1 MNNEAKVSSYQRI
14 YNHLKQNPKL
24 SDFNYPKEKEHLDF
38 SFKAGAGTV
47 SYRLFSNRDMLSLRY
62 EATREASNEQL
73 SEDAMRYSNNFPGL
87 YGTGYDNKLV
97 LQISIPVTGMSD
109 QEAEKILFD
118 KTNLFV
124 EYILDKIVPEDTV
137 SGHEEANIN
146 KEETQQVVFNAD
158 NQVESETQ
166 DIQYAPAPSM
176 DITADGEK
184 DGEQNVIETE
194 AEHPDESYQATSDRE
209 DPHEEDSFEDDPE
222 DNDVGDEDSYKD
234 SEDEAE
240 FDDKIHESD
249 VEDAMENDESYD
261 YENSEYEDE
270 DDEDEYSDEDGSD
283 FADSV
288 VSEMDSELNQQDYT
302 EFPEALEGVAENQ
315 EDESNEEKS
324 MTFTEKAADSTPAHA
339 SVLPE
344 EIQLMYQDINKTFTM
359 RSEQLD
365 YREKVLTEQKGLI
378 ALEKEALEQQKAEA
392 KELLDSADKQ
402 REDIQSKWSVYHENK
417 KKLNSKLQA
426 VKDRENRLEERE
438 NKIEK
443 KESELNKKEEELNSK
458 KETLSSKEQTLSQ
471 DLTDYQSRLEKLKES
486 EKDLPL
492 RETRLELK
500 EKQLEEKEQAIQ
512 KKMEDLHE
520 MSEIL
525 DAKEK
530 ALSKS
535 KTVSE
540 KEYNKLLETLQH
552 VKESLNKL
560 RDEKQMLVDKNT
572 SLQSK
577 IGETQNKVAELLNE
591 ISNLRLKNTS
601 CEEELRKEKRKA
613 EEALA
618 NASSDNDAELE
629 QIKAQKKLL
638 QKKLDELTVKSESD
652 QSEYNAMKKEIEE
665 LKKNRI
671 LPAEEQLNAMK
682 VDYKLTPRDGGDLI
696 SGTLDNCSFT
706 IDNKLHILYIE
717 KDVRKNHMKT
727 MMEWNDRSLAESYAV
742 SGRKVIGKAVYT
754 NDLAVKLNSI
764 TEKFES
770 LR

>member
-137 SGHEEANIN
+137 SVHEEASIN

-166 DIQYAPAPSM
+166 EIRYAQAPSIA
-176 DITADGEK
+176 ITADGEK

-222 DNDVGDEDSYKD
+222 DCDVGDEDSYKD

-240 FDDKIHESD
+240 FDDKLHESD
-249 VEDAMENDESYD
+249 VEDAMENDESHD
-261 YENSEYEDE
+261 FENSEYEDE
-270 DDEDEYSDEDGSD
+270 DESD
-283 FADSV
+283 FENPV
-288 VSEMDSELNQQDYT
+288 VSETNDELNQQDYT
-302 EFPEALEGVAENQ
+302 EFPESLEEVTEIQ
-315 EDESNEEKS
+315 EDESNKKES
-324 MTFTEKAADSTPAHA
+324 MTFTGKAVGGEPVHA

-344 EIQLMYQDINKTFTM
+344 EIQQMYQDINKTFTM

-365 YREKVLTEQKGLI
+365 YREKVLTEQKELI

-443 KESELNKKEEELNSK
+443 KESEINKKEEELNSK

-652 QSEYNAMKKEIEE
+652 QSEYNAMKKEIDE

-706 IDNKLHILYIE
+706 IDDKLHILYIE
-717 KDVRKNHMKT
+717 KDVRKNHTKT

>member
-38 SFKAGAGTV
+38 SFKAGVGTV

-124 EYILDKIVPEDTV
+124 EYILDKIVPEDMV
-137 SGHEEANIN
+137 SSQEETNIN
-146 KEETQQVVFNAD
+146 KEETQQVGFNTI
-158 NQVESETQ
+158 NPVESEMR
-166 DIQYAPAPSM
+166 DM
-176 DITADGEK
+176 DIAADNKK
-184 DGEQNVIETE
+184 DEEQNAMETE
-194 AEHPDESYQATSDRE
+194 DEHPDEPYQATSDRE
-209 DPHEEDSFEDDPE
+209 NSFEDDSAGY
-222 DNDVGDEDSYKD
+222 DVENEDS
-234 SEDEAE
+234 SEDCKEKNE
-240 FDDKIHESD
+240 FDDEIHKSD
-249 VEDAMENDESYD
+249 AEDAMKDDESYD
-261 YENSEYEDE
+261 SENSEYEDE
-270 DDEDEYSDEDGSD
+270 EDDKYSDEDES
-283 FADSV
+283 A
-288 VSEMDSELNQQDYT
+288 SEEPIASETKDESNQQDHT
-302 EFPEALEGVAENQ
+302 ESPEPPEEAVEIQEN
-315 EDESNEEKS
+315 ESNEEEP
-324 MTFTEKAADSTPAHA
+324 MTFTGKAVDSEPVHT

-344 EIQLMYQDINKTFTM
+344 EIQQMYQDINKTFTM

-365 YREKVLTEQKGLI
+365 YREKVLTEQKALI
-378 ALEKEALEQQKAEA
+378 ALEKEALEQQKTEA

-402 REDIQSKWSVYHENK
+402 REDIQSKWNVYHENK
-417 KKLNSKLQA
+417 KKLSSKLQA

-458 KETLSSKEQTLSQ
+458 REALLSKEQALSQ
-471 DLTDYQSRLEKLKES
+471 KLTDYQSGMEKLKES
-486 EKDLPL
+486 EKNLPL

-512 KKMEDLHE
+512 KKMQDLHE

-525 DAKEK
+525 DAKEE

-540 KEYNKLLETLQH
+540 KEYNKILEDLKH
-552 VKESLNKL
+552 AKESLNKS
-560 RDEKQMLVDKNT
+560 RDEKQMLIDKNT
-572 SLQSK
+572 SLQNK

-601 CEEELRKEKRKA
+601 CEEELRKEKKKA
-613 EEALA
+613 EEALE

-629 QIKAQKKLL
+629 QAKAQKKLL

-652 QSEYNAMKKEIEE
+652 QSEHNAMKKEIEE

-706 IDNKLHILYIE
+706 IDDKLHILYIE
-717 KDVRKNHMKT
+717 KDVRKNHTKT

>member
-38 SFKAGAGTV
+38 SFKAGAGIV

-87 YGTGYDNKLV
+87 YGTGYDNKLI

-146 KEETQQVVFNAD
+146 KEEMQQVGLNTI
-158 NQVESETQ
+158 NPVESKMKENRYT
-166 DIQYAPAPSM
+166 PAPSM
-176 DITADGEK
+176 DIPADGKK
-184 DGEQNVIETE
+184 DEEQNAMETE
-194 AEHPDESYQATSDRE
+194 DEHPDKPYQAASDRE
-209 DPHEEDSFEDDPE
+209 NSFEDGSE
-222 DNDVGDEDSYKD
+222 DYDVENEDSSENCKD
-234 SEDEAE
+234 ETEVDDE
-240 FDDKIHESD
+240 IHESD
-249 VEDAMENDESYD
+249 VEDAMKDDESYD
-261 YENSEYEDE
+261 SENSEYEDE
-270 DDEDEYSDEDGSD
+270 EDDEYSDEDES
-283 FADSV
+283 ASKEPIA
-288 VSEMDSELNQQDYT
+288 SETKDESNQQDHI
-302 EFPEALEGVAENQ
+302 ESPEPPEEAVEIQEN
-315 EDESNEEKS
+315 ESNEEEP
-324 MTFTEKAADSTPAHA
+324 MAFTEKAVDSEPVHT

-344 EIQLMYQDINKTFTM
+344 EIQQMYQDINKTFTM

-365 YREKVLTEQKGLI
+365 YREKVLTEQKELI
-378 ALEKEALEQQKAEA
+378 ALEKEVLEQQKTEA

-402 REDIQSKWSVYHENK
+402 REDIQSKWNVYHENK
-417 KKLNSKLQA
+417 KKLSSKLEA

-458 KETLSSKEQTLSQ
+458 REALLSKEQALSQ
-471 DLTDYQSRLEKLKES
+471 KLTDYQSGMDRLKES
-486 EKDLPL
+486 EKNLPL

-512 KKMEDLHE
+512 KKMQDLHE

-525 DAKEK
+525 DAKEE

-540 KEYNKLLETLQH
+540 KEYNKILEDLKH
-552 VKESLNKL
+552 AKESLNKS
-560 RDEKQMLVDKNT
+560 RDEKQMIIDKNT
-572 SLQSK
+572 SLQNK

-601 CEEELRKEKRKA
+601 CEEELRKEKKKA
-613 EEALA
+613 EEALE

-629 QIKAQKKLL
+629 QAKAQKKLL

-652 QSEYNAMKKEIEE
+652 QSEHNAMKKEIEE

-706 IDNKLHILYIE
+706 IDDKLHILYIE
-717 KDVRKNHMKT
+717 KDVRKNHTKT

>member
-38 SFKAGAGTV
+38 SFKAGVGTV

-124 EYILDKIVPEDTV
+124 EYILDKIVPEDMV
-137 SGHEEANIN
+137 SSQEETNIN
-146 KEETQQVVFNAD
+146 KEETQQVGFNTI
-158 NQVESETQ
+158 NPVESEMR
-166 DIQYAPAPSM
+166 DM
-176 DITADGEK
+176 DIAADNKK
-184 DGEQNVIETE
+184 DEEQNAMETE
-194 AEHPDESYQATSDRE
+194 DEHPDEPYQATSDRE
-209 DPHEEDSFEDDPE
+209 NSFEDDYAGY
-222 DNDVGDEDSYKD
+222 DVKNEDS
-234 SEDEAE
+234 SEDCKEKNE
-240 FDDKIHESD
+240 FDDEIHKSD
-249 VEDAMENDESYD
+249 AEDAMKDDESYD
-261 YENSEYEDE
+261 SENSEYEDE
-270 DDEDEYSDEDGSD
+270 EDDKYSDEDES
-283 FADSV
+283 A
-288 VSEMDSELNQQDYT
+288 SEEPIASETKDESNQQDHT
-302 EFPEALEGVAENQ
+302 ESPEPPEEAVEIQEN
-315 EDESNEEKS
+315 ESNEEEP
-324 MTFTEKAADSTPAHA
+324 MTFTGKAVDSEPVHT

-344 EIQLMYQDINKTFTM
+344 EIQQMYQDINKTFTM

-365 YREKVLTEQKGLI
+365 YREKVLTEQKALI
-378 ALEKEALEQQKAEA
+378 ALEKEALEQQKTEA

-402 REDIQSKWSVYHENK
+402 REDIQSKWNVYHENK
-417 KKLNSKLQA
+417 KKLSSKLQA

-458 KETLSSKEQTLSQ
+458 REALLSKEQALSQ
-471 DLTDYQSRLEKLKES
+471 KLTDYQSGMEKLKES
-486 EKDLPL
+486 EKNLPL

-512 KKMEDLHE
+512 KKMQDLHE

-525 DAKEK
+525 DAKEE

-540 KEYNKLLETLQH
+540 KEYNKILEDLKH
-552 VKESLNKL
+552 AKESLNKS
-560 RDEKQMLVDKNT
+560 RDEKQMLIDKNT
-572 SLQSK
+572 SLQNK

-601 CEEELRKEKRKA
+601 CEEELRKEKKKA
-613 EEALA
+613 EEALE

-629 QIKAQKKLL
+629 QAKAQKKLL

-652 QSEYNAMKKEIEE
+652 QSEHNAMKKEIEE

-706 IDNKLHILYIE
+706 IDDKLHILYIE
-717 KDVRKNHMKT
+717 KDVRKNHTKT

-764 TEKFES
+764 TEKFEN

>member
-1 MNNEAKVSSYQRI
+1 MNNEAKVSSYQKI

-47 SYRLFSNRDMLSLRY
+47 FYRLFSNRDMLSLRY

-124 EYILDKIVPEDTV
+124 EYILDKIVPEDMV
-137 SGHEEANIN
+137 SSQEETNIN
-146 KEETQQVVFNAD
+146 KEETQQVGFNTINPAESEMRDMDIAAD
-158 NQVESETQ
+158 NK
-166 DIQYAPAPSM
+166 
-176 DITADGEK
+176 K
-184 DGEQNVIETE
+184 DEEQNAMETE
-194 AEHPDESYQATSDRE
+194 DEHPDEPYQATSDRAN
-209 DPHEEDSFEDDPE
+209 SFEDDSAGY
-222 DNDVGDEDSYKD
+222 DVENEDS
-234 SEDEAE
+234 SEDCKEKNE
-240 FDDKIHESD
+240 FDDEIHKSD
-249 VEDAMENDESYD
+249 VEDAMEDDESYD
-261 YENSEYEDE
+261 SENPEYEDE
-270 DDEDEYSDEDGSD
+270 EDDKYSDEVES
-283 FADSV
+283 A
-288 VSEMDSELNQQDYT
+288 SEEPIASETKDESNQQDHT
-302 EFPEALEGVAENQ
+302 ESPEPPEEAVEIQEN
-315 EDESNEEKS
+315 ESNEEEP
-324 MTFTEKAADSTPAHA
+324 MAFIEKAVDSEPVHT

-344 EIQLMYQDINKTFTM
+344 EIQLMYQDINKTFAM

-365 YREKVLTEQKGLI
+365 YREKVLTEQKELI
-378 ALEKEALEQQKAEA
+378 ALEKEALERQKTEA

-402 REDIQSKWSVYHENK
+402 REDIQSKWNVYHENK
-417 KKLNSKLQA
+417 KKLSSKLQA

-443 KESELNKKEEELNSK
+443 KESEFNKKEEELNSK
-458 KETLSSKEQTLSQ
+458 REALLSKEQALSQ
-471 DLTDYQSRLEKLKES
+471 KLTDYQSGMEKLKES
-486 EKDLPL
+486 EKNFPL

-512 KKMEDLHE
+512 KKMQDLHE

-525 DAKEK
+525 DAKEEV
-530 ALSKS
+530 LSKS

-540 KEYNKLLETLQH
+540 KEYNKILEDLKH
-552 VKESLNKL
+552 AKESLNKS
-560 RDEKQMLVDKNT
+560 RDEKEMLVDKNT
-572 SLQSK
+572 SLQNK
-577 IGETQNKVAELLNE
+577 ISETQNKVAELLNE

-601 CEEELRKEKRKA
+601 CEEELRKEKKKA
-613 EEALA
+613 EEALE

-629 QIKAQKKLL
+629 QVKAQKKLL

-652 QSEYNAMKKEIEE
+652 QSERNAMKKEIDE
-665 LKKNRI
+665 LKKERI

-706 IDNKLHILYIE
+706 IDDKLHILYIE
-717 KDVRKNHMKT
+717 KDVRKNHTKT
-727 MMEWNDRSLAESYAV
+727 MMEWNNRSLAESYAV
-742 SGRKVIGKAVYT
+742 SGRKVIGKAVYA

-764 TEKFES
+764 TEKFKN
-770 LR
+770 LK